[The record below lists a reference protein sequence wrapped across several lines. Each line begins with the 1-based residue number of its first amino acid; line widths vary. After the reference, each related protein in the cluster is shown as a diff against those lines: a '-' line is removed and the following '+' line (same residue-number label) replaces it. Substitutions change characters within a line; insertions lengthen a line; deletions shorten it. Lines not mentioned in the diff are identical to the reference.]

1 MPLVASRLINS
12 IAKAFALILILTMA
26 ACSETKTEP
35 TKPTQ
40 VIAKVNDAELSVHQL
55 NFTLQG
61 LQETNPEQM
70 AKIRKAALERLV
82 EQEVLVQDAINKK
95 VDRDPTVRS
104 QLDAAQREIL
114 VRNHLQKLGSSVAV
128 PSDELIAKFYIEHP
142 ELFKDRQVYQF
153 TEVALPRIPPNWP
166 ELEKALAPTKTMQ
179 EVLEELR
186 KKGISLPVA
195 QNIVRA
201 AEDLPQDKLKEFA
214 KLKDGE
220 IVVYSKSPGIVI
232 GQIVARRTVPL
243 DEAKA
248 KPAIIRH
255 LVSKSQGEV
264 VQSQVRRLMDAAKVS
279 YVGEFAKDAKVA
291 TPEKAKDAGNI
302 TTKDTSKD
310 VLEKGLKTLK

>member
-1 MPLVASRLINS
+1 MPLVASHLTHS
-12 IAKAFALILILTMA
+12 FAKPFALILTLAIS
-26 ACSETKTEP
+26 ACSETKTEAP
-35 TKPTQ
+35 KPSQ

-70 AKIRKAALERLV
+70 AKIRKAALDRLV

-114 VRNHLQKLGSSVAV
+114 VRNHLQKIGSSVAA
-128 PSDELIAKFYIEHP
+128 PSEELIAKFYLDHP
-142 ELFKDRQVYQF
+142 ELFKERQLYQF
-153 TEVALPRIPPNWP
+153 TEVTLPRVPPNWP
-166 ELEKALAPTKTMQ
+166 EIEKALAPTKTMQ

-214 KLKDGE
+214 KLKNGE
-220 IVVYSKSPGIVI
+220 IIVYAKSPGIMI
-232 GQIVARRTVPL
+232 GQIVARRTVPV

-279 YVGEFAKDAKVA
+279 YVGEFAKDAKAA
-291 TPEKAKDAGNI
+291 TPEKAKDAGDA
-302 TTKDTSKD
+302 TKDTSKD